1 MAAPRKLAFVMV
13 TLVLLAL
20 TATGAVADER
30 ILSFDSDIRIHGDGG
45 MAVTETIR
53 VNAENVEIRR
63 GIFRDF
69 PTDYRDPLGNHYRV
83 LFEVT
88 GVTRDGAPEPF
99 FTESRSN
106 GTRVYIGDRDRLL
119 PPGEH
124 VYVLSYATDRQ
135 IGFFADHDEL
145 YWNVTGNGWGFPID
159 RASAHV
165 ALPVDVGRDRITM
178 EGYVGVAGSQERSL
192 PANRT

>member
-165 ALPVDVGRDRITM
+165 ALPAT
-178 EGYVGVAGSQERSL
+178 L
-192 PANRT
+192 PATPWMCCP